1 MQDQRSI
8 SMAHAKACLVTTSH
22 RSAFLARIDTHSIHI
37 STMTDRKL
45 SLIDQLV
52 GTADNALRTLSGQP
66 ANPARPSPAQF
77 LADTELNDH
86 ERRHAAGLMRVN
98 HSGEICAQALYQG
111 QALTAKLPA
120 VRREM
125 EQAALEEQDHLAWC
139 EQRLQDLDSRPSALN
154 PLWYALSFGL
164 GASAGL
170 VSDRLSLGFVAATEE
185 LVCKHLDHHLEQL
198 PAQDSRSRA
207 VVEQMLEDEARHA
220 RNAID
225 AGGWSFPTP
234 VKKLMSLASR
244 AMTGTS
250 YHL

>member
-1 MQDQRSI
+1 
-8 SMAHAKACLVTTSH
+8 MAGSKPDADGKENGSEDKSH
-22 RSAFLARIDTHSIHI
+22 SHNIWTRIDFHFAQFSA
-37 STMTDRKL
+37 MTSRRL
-45 SLIDQLV
+45 SFIDQLIT
-52 GTADNALRTLSGQP
+52 TADNALRTLSSHQSTP
-66 ANPARPSPAQF
+66 SRPSPAQSM
-77 LADTELNDH
+77 TEAQLD
-86 ERRHAAGLMRVN
+86 ERERCHAAGLMRVN

-120 VRREM
+120 VRSEM

-198 PAQDSRSRA
+198 PSQDSRSRA

-220 RNAID
+220 RNAIE